1 MKHTGNVRWLN
12 TAKGFGFITPTLLEG
27 DVFFSMMEVP
37 EEERANIRPE
47 VSIEYDVV
55 SSDHGDTA
63 VNIRIV

>member
-1 MKHTGNVRWLN
+1 M
-12 TAKGFGFITPTLLEG
+12 AKGFGFITPTFLEG
-27 DVFFSMMEVP
+27 DVFFSMLEVL
-37 EEERANIRPE
+37 EEDRANIKPE

>member
-1 MKHTGNVRWLN
+1 M
-12 TAKGFGFITPTLLEG
+12 LE
-27 DVFFSMMEVP
+27 VL
-37 EEERANIRPE
+37 EEDRANIKPE